1 MKPNTKKA
9 GRPKK
14 ESVAFAA
21 TVAPEGQEPITTVR
35 TGYSRWES
43 TSAPEQTRTHG
54 DLTPAFVRWFFEND
68 EAGAREYYADRIGCV
83 EVREAMEAL
92 GLQ

>member
-1 MKPNTKKA
+1 MT
-9 GRPKK
+9 RPKK
-14 ESVAFAA
+14 
-21 TVAPEGQEPITTVR
+21 QPIADVKPAKD
-35 TGYSRWES
+35 RWAEFP
-43 TSAPEQTRTHG
+43 AQTPTHG